1 MFALFALYRWRVHEL
16 RTQLT
21 LRFEERLAERTR
33 IAQDLHDTLLQ
44 GLVSA
49 SMQLHVANDHID
61 ENAPA
66 KPLVGRVMQLMGQV
80 IEEGRDAVR
89 GLRSTSGNADDLET
103 AFSRAGQEFA
113 NEKVKDCRVIVE
125 GTPRKLHP
133 IIRDEAYRIGREALA
148 NAFRHSQA
156 NKIEI
161 ELEYSTKQLRI
172 LVRDDGTGID
182 SDVLQSGR
190 DGHWGLAGMR
200 ERAESIGARL
210 KVWSR
215 ANAGTE
221 VELLI
226 PSQVAFHKKKKD
238 MSKSPIRVFS
248 VDDHPLLREGI
259 AALVNSQPDMVL
271 IGQAATGAEAIQL
284 FKEQLPDV
292 TLLDLRLP
300 DMSGI
305 DVLIAIRS
313 QFPEARIIMLT
324 TFEGDVEIQRA
335 LQAGARGYLLK
346 NMPPTELLEVI
357 RQVHAGKKRIP
368 PEIASQLLEHMSD
381 EVLTEREIEV
391 LREVA
396 DGNRNREIAERLFIS
411 EETVKVHIKHIM
423 EKLGASDR
431 TQAVSIGLRR
441 GIIQL

>member
-1 MFALFALYRWRVHEL
+1 
-16 RTQLT
+16 
-21 LRFEERLAERTR
+21 
-33 IAQDLHDTLLQ
+33 
-44 GLVSA
+44 
-49 SMQLHVANDHID
+49 
-61 ENAPA
+61 
-66 KPLVGRVMQLMGQV
+66 
-80 IEEGRDAVR
+80 
-89 GLRSTSGNADDLET
+89 
-103 AFSRAGQEFA
+103 
-113 NEKVKDCRVIVE
+113 
-125 GTPRKLHP
+125 
-133 IIRDEAYRIGREALA
+133 
-148 NAFRHSQA
+148 
-156 NKIEI
+156 
-161 ELEYSTKQLRI
+161 
-172 LVRDDGTGID
+172 
-182 SDVLQSGR
+182 
-190 DGHWGLAGMR
+190 
-200 ERAESIGARL
+200 
-210 KVWSR
+210 
-215 ANAGTE
+215 
-221 VELLI
+221 
-226 PSQVAFHKKKKD
+226 
-238 MSKSPIRVFS
+238 MSSNSPIRVFS

-271 IGQAATGAEAIQL
+271 TAQASDGREAINL
-284 FKEQLPDV
+284 FKQNVPDV

-313 QFPEARIIMLT
+313 EFPDARIIMLT

-346 NMPPTELLEVI
+346 NMPPTELLDVI

-368 PEIASQLLEHMSD
+368 PEIASQLLEHMAD

-391 LREVA
+391 LRQVA